1 MANPWLSVPLDDYEA
16 HMSAPG
22 IGQLAVLADLFG
34 VAVRSRR
41 PASVAVLGI
50 AGGNGLDRI
59 DSRITARIAG
69 LDVNPAY
76 LDAVRRRYSGLPGLE
91 LHCVDLAQDAVRLAP
106 VQLVHAALLFEHTG
120 TGRCLDH
127 VLPLVSSGGAL
138 SVVLQTPGQGVEDV
152 SPSSV
157 ASMQALKPH
166 FSPIDPGWLTETLIA
181 RGFELPHQCHR
192 ALPGGKT
199 FWMGVFA
206 RSHSVTP

>member
-34 VAVRSRR
+34 VALRFRR

-59 DSRITARIAG
+59 DSRVTTRIVG

-91 LHCVDLAQDAVRLAP
+91 LYCVDLAQDAIELPP
-106 VQLVHAALLFEHTG
+106 VQPVHAGLVFEHAG
-120 TGRCLDH
+120 TGLCLENT
-127 VLPLVSSGGAL
+127 LSLVASGGAL
-138 SVVLQTPGQGVEDV
+138 SVVLQLPGDGVEDV
-152 SPSSV
+152 SPSVV

-166 FSPIDPGWLTETLIA
+166 FSPIDPRWLTETLIA
-181 RGFELPHQCHR
+181 RGFEPPYQYHR

-199 FWMGVFA
+199 FWTGVFA
-206 RSHSVTP
+206 RCHSTAP